1 MVSLYRAFLGIRQWY
16 TCIQG
21 VGIRAQEGI
30 RVALTATEVERSKR
44 TKTPYTLW
52 DGDGLYLLVTP
63 TSKLWRYK
71 FRFNGRP
78 RLMALGSFPVVTL
91 KAARDKH
98 IDARRLL
105 DTGIDPIEHQKQER
119 TQGTTF
125 KQSAEEWFE
134 TWSAGKSPAHIDR
147 VHARMKRDIYP
158 EVGNRAIAKITA
170 PDITALARKVEA
182 RGVGET
188 ARRVLENCSAV
199 FVHAVASGYAP
210 HNVCADIQAST
221 ILKQT
226 TRHNHARVA
235 DDELPKVI
243 AALYA
248 HPGIVTRMA
257 AKLTMYTVLR
267 TANVIALKWD
277 WVNLAES
284 RITFP
289 AEVMKTR
296 LPFIC
301 VLSAAAADVLRFIYE
316 MSKGQRYVFPGHK
329 RGEHLSNGA
338 MLKALYDAGFG
349 GLHTM
354 HSFRAV
360 FSTQAHEN
368 GFEHDHIEAALHH
381 QRKGV
386 TAHYDFSQYL
396 SQRRA
401 LMEWWA
407 VWLDSMA
414 TKATQVLAAD

>member
-1 MVSLYRAFLGIRQWY
+1 M
-16 TCIQG
+16 
-21 VGIRAQEGI
+21 
-30 RVALTATEVERSKR
+30 ALTATEVERSKH
-44 TKTPYTLW
+44 TEKPYTLW

-71 FRFNGRP
+71 FRLNGRP

-91 KAARDKH
+91 KSARDKH

-105 DTGIDPIEHQKQER
+105 DVGIDPIEHQKQER

-125 KQSAEEWFE
+125 KQAAEEWFE
-134 TWSAGKSPAHIDR
+134 TWKAGKAPAHINR
-147 VHARMKRDIYP
+147 VQARMKRDIYP
-158 EVGNRAIAKITA
+158 AIGNRTILKITA
-170 PDITALARKVEA
+170 PDITALVRKAES

-199 FVHAVASGYAP
+199 FVHAVASGYTP
-210 HNVCADIQAST
+210 HNVCADIQAGT

-226 TRHNHARVA
+226 TKRNHARVA

-243 AALYA
+243 AALFA
-248 HPGIVTRMA
+248 HSGIVTRMA
-257 AKLTMYTVLR
+257 AKLTMYTALR
-267 TANVIALKWD
+267 TANVIALEWEWIKLD
-277 WVNLAES
+277 ES
-284 RITFP
+284 CITFP

-296 LPFIC
+296 SPFIC
-301 VLSAAAADVLRFIYE
+301 VLSTAAEDVLKFMHE
-316 MSKGQRYVFPGHK
+316 MSTGQRYVFPGHK

-338 MLKALYDAGFG
+338 MLKALRDAGYG
-349 GLHTM
+349 GQQTM

-360 FSTQAHEN
+360 FSTQAHEH

-396 SQRRA
+396 PQRRE
-401 LMEWWA
+401 LMNWWA
-407 VWLDSMA
+407 AWLDEQA
-414 TKATQVLAAD
+414 AKERAQIAAD

>member
-1 MVSLYRAFLGIRQWY
+1 M
-16 TCIQG
+16 
-21 VGIRAQEGI
+21 
-30 RVALTATEVERSKR
+30 ALTATEVERSRHADKQ
-44 TKTPYTLW
+44 YTLW
-52 DGDGLYLLVTP
+52 DGDGLYLLVTQ

-71 FRFNGRP
+71 FRFNGRE

-98 IDARRLL
+98 INARRLL
-105 DTGIDPIEHQKQER
+105 DAGIDPIEHQKQER
-119 TQGTTF
+119 AQGTTF
-125 KQSAEEWFE
+125 KQSAEEWFA
-134 TWSAGKSPAHIDR
+134 TWSAGKAPAHINR
-147 VHARMKRDIYP
+147 VHARMERDIYP
-158 EVGNRAIAKITA
+158 VIGNRAIAKITA
-170 PDITALARKVEA
+170 PDITALARKVES

-210 HNVCADIQAST
+210 HNVCADIQAGT

-226 TRHNHARVA
+226 AKRNHARVA

-267 TANVIALKWD
+267 TANIIALEWE
-277 WVNLAES
+277 WVNLDELK
-284 RITFP
+284 ITFP

-296 LPFIC
+296 SPFVC
-301 VLSAAAADVLRFIYE
+301 VLSPAAADVLRFMHE
-316 MSKGQRYVFPGHK
+316 MSKGQRYVFSGHK

-338 MLKALYDAGFG
+338 MLKALRDAGYG
-349 GLHTM
+349 GQQTM

-360 FSTQAHEN
+360 FSTQAHEH

-396 SQRRA
+396 PQRKE
-401 LMEWWA
+401 LMKWWA
-407 VWLDSMA
+407 AWLDE
-414 TKATQVLAAD
+414 QAAKEPPQNAAA